1 MTTTDGGGSSPPMMW
16 ERDGDPMHSR
26 FTTGGGY
33 LAYEFV
39 DQERQAQLLAELRQ
53 IIDRELTYVPGECFV
68 QINLEVKVP

>member
-1 MTTTDGGGSSPPMMW
+1 
-16 ERDGDPMHSR
+16 MHSR